1 MLLLHNLCVA
11 AVLVLTCDLC
21 FQGNPNCCW
30 TELLW
35 QKSSWVLRPP
45 ENHRARVA
53 AECRWLKWWTVDVT
67 DARGILLVHFSK
79 DLGRQVT
86 YAGSILGLVWN
97 SKKKNW
103 RKERERESN
112 WKNKFCLLNPAAV
125 LESWFFFF
133 CGKGHAGCKSHC
145 FGADFFHYIS
155 NLNDSCN
162 CLYKGYTVH
171 ACSTKNNN
179 NKRTR
184 NSIRVNTPPPVVHHG
199 KRTPFVVLSRY
210 TGWRER
216 SVWFRHTMTWKSA
229 PFTEALSL
237 LVKSS
242 HSLDPPCMVECN
254 FVS

>member
-30 TELLW
+30 TQLLW

-125 LESWFFFF
+125 LESWFFFSVEKDMLVAKVIVLVLIF
-133 CGKGHAGCKSHC
+133 STTFQTWTTVATV
-145 FGADFFHYIS
+145 
-155 NLNDSCN
+155 
-162 CLYKGYTVH
+162 YT
-171 ACSTKNNN
+171 KD
-179 NKRTR
+179 TR
-184 NSIRVNTPPPVVHHG
+184 
-199 KRTPFVVLSRY
+199 
-210 TGWRER
+210 
-216 SVWFRHTMTWKSA
+216 
-229 PFTEALSL
+229 
-237 LVKSS
+237 
-242 HSLDPPCMVECN
+242 CMLAAQKTTTIKEQETA
-254 FVS
+254 SE